1 MENEKRS
8 GKWGKIKSRVCH
20 RYGRIP
26 DHLKKTL
33 PLHIRPF
40 GTVFLMYVGVN

>member
-1 MENEKRS
+1 MKKDQGNG
-8 GKWGKIKSRVCH
+8 GKLNLALAATTEEF
-20 RYGRIP
+20 RIT
-26 DHLKKTL
+26 LKKTR